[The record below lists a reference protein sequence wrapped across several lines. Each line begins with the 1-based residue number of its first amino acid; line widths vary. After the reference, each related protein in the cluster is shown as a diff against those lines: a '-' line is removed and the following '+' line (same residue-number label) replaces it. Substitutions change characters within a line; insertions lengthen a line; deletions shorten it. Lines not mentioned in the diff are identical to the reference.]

1 MPNKRRPRQGSMA
14 YSPRKRASRQTPKM
28 DHWPEISEGPKVQ
41 GFAGYKAGMT
51 HAMMVDYR
59 KQSTTAGQEIR
70 IPVTVVEV
78 PPMKVAAIRVYET
91 TRYGLKTA
99 GEVWATGIDE
109 MLARR
114 LPIPK
119 KYEQDKAWEKVKGVD
134 VEDIRILAYTQPKMV
149 TGVPKKVPELMELR
163 IGGSTMDKRMEYAK
177 NILGKDI
184 TFNDFAKEGALIDVS
199 AVTKGKGFQGA
210 VKRWGLKL
218 LSHKNSKHRRMVG
231 TLAPKRPGYVRNTA
245 PQSGQ
250 MGYHQRTEVN
260 KRVIKVGAKGEEINP
275 KGGFVHYGDI
285 KTAYVLI
292 HGSVPGTTKRLVR
305 LRDPIRKYGV
315 DLKEAP
321 TLVYVS
327 VESKQGA

>member
-1 MPNKRRPRQGSMA
+1 MA
-14 YSPRKRASRQTPKM
+14 YSPRKRASRQTPKI

-78 PPMKVAAIRVYET
+78 PPMKVAAIRLYET

-99 GEVWATGIDE
+99 GEVWAASIDE

-119 KYEQDKAWEKVKGVD
+119 NYEQDKAWEKVKGVD
-134 VEDIRILAYTQPKMV
+134 IEDIRILAYTQPKMIS
-149 TGVPKKVPELMELR
+149 GVPKKVPELMELR
-163 IGGSTMDKRMEYAK
+163 IGGGTMDKRMEYAK
-177 NILGKDI
+177 GILGKDI
-184 TFNDFAKEGALIDVS
+184 TFNDFAHEGALIDVS

-231 TLAPKRPGYVRNTA
+231 TLGPKRPGYVRNTA

-260 KRVIKVGAKGEEINP
+260 KRIIKVGAKGDEINP
-275 KGGFVHYGDI
+275 KGGFVHYGDV
-285 KTAYVLI
+285 KTGYVLI
-292 HGSVPGTTKRLVR
+292 HGSVPGTTKRLIR
-305 LRDPIRKYGV
+305 LRDPIRKYGIE
-315 DLKEAP
+315 LKEAP

>member
-1 MPNKRRPRQGSMA
+1 MA
-14 YSPRKRASRQTPKM
+14 YSPRKRASRQTPKV

-51 HAMMVDYR
+51 HALMVDYR

-78 PPMKVAAIRVYET
+78 PPMKVAAIRLYEA

-99 GEVWATGIDE
+99 GEVWATGLDE
-109 MLARR
+109 MLSRR

-119 KYEQDKAWEKVKGVD
+119 NYEQDKAWEKIKGLD
-134 VEDIRILAYTQPKMV
+134 IEDIRILAYTQPKMV
-149 TGVPKKVPELMELR
+149 NGVPKKVPELMELR
-163 IGGSTMDKRMEYAK
+163 IGGGTMDKRMEYAK
-177 NILGKDI
+177 GILGKEI
-184 TFNDFAKEGALIDVS
+184 TFNDFAKEGSLIDVS

-231 TLAPKRPGYVRNTA
+231 TLGPKRPGYVRSTA

-260 KRVIKVGAKGEEINP
+260 KRIIKVGEKGEEVNP
-275 KGGFVHYGDI
+275 KGGFLHYGDVRNS
-285 KTAYVLI
+285 YVLI
-292 HGSVPGTTKRLVR
+292 HGSVPGPNKRLVR
-305 LRDPIRKYGV
+305 LRDPIRKYGA

-321 TLVYVS
+321 NLVYVS
-327 VESKQGA
+327 IESKQGA

>member
-1 MPNKRRPRQGSMA
+1 
-14 YSPRKRASRQTPKM
+14 M

-78 PPMKVAAIRVYET
+78 PPMKVAAIRIYET

-99 GEVWATGIDE
+99 GEVWAASIDE
-109 MLARR
+109 MLARK

-119 KYEQDKAWEKVKGVD
+119 NYEQDKAWEKVKGVD
-134 VEDIRILAYTQPKMV
+134 IEDIRILAYTQPKMV
-149 TGVPKKVPELMELR
+149 SGVPKKVPELMELR
-163 IGGSTMDKRMEYAK
+163 IGGGTMDKRMEYAK
-177 NILGKDI
+177 GILGKDI
-184 TFNDFAKEGALIDVS
+184 TFNDFAKEGSLIDVS

-231 TLAPKRPGYVRNTA
+231 TLGPKRPGYVRNTA

-260 KRVIKVGAKGEEINP
+260 KRIIKVGAKGEEINP
-275 KGGFVHYGDI
+275 KGGFVHYGDV
-285 KTAYVLI
+285 KTNYVLI
-292 HGSVPGTTKRLVR
+292 HGSVPGTTKRLIR
-305 LRDPIRKYGV
+305 LRDPIRKYGIE
-315 DLKEAP
+315 LKEAP